1 MALLIPT
8 WVLIVAN
15 FYFGIDAT
23 FTAEVAGSAARSLM
37 GIAP

>member
-23 FTAEVAGSAARSLM
+23 FMAEVAGSAARSLM